1 MKQYI
6 PHKFIK
12 YHKDLTNRNLNDLY
26 GFFEV
31 EVETPKDINKPLLP
45 YKYQGETIY
54 PSGK

>member
-45 YKYQGETIY
+45 YKY
-54 PSGK
+54 